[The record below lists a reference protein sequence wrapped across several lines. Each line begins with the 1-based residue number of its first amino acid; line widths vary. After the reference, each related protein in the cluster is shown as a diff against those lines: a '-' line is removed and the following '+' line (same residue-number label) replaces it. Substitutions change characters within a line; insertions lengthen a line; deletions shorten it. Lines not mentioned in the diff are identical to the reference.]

1 MNSSKPKNAGLEA
14 IGFGFYHTGL
24 ELWGKEISFGHS
36 KKYTSGVFAVK
47 PRAADTLMPQ
57 TRYRESVE
65 IATILISRYRYRRKI
80 YIMTSNVTR
89 RHLTTDA
96 CPLAQ
101 CRQPPQ
107 PVGAKVHVRHVR
119 RRSMQL

>member
-57 TRYRESVE
+57 TRYRESVD
-65 IATILISRYRYRRKI
+65 IATILISRYRYSRIKFI
-80 YIMTSNVTR
+80 APSTAM
-89 RHLTTDA
+89 
-96 CPLAQ
+96 
-101 CRQPPQ
+101 
-107 PVGAKVHVRHVR
+107 
-119 RRSMQL
+119 RRS

>member
-14 IGFGFYHTGL
+14 IGFGFYHSGL

-57 TRYRESVE
+57 TRFRESVE
-65 IATILISRYRYRRKI
+65 IATILISRYRYRQKI
-80 YIMTSNVTR
+80 SQSCNHHAPM
-89 RHLTTDA
+89 LTI
-96 CPLAQ
+96 
-101 CRQPPQ
+101 
-107 PVGAKVHVRHVR
+107 
-119 RRSMQL
+119 RSVSTTFSTVWR